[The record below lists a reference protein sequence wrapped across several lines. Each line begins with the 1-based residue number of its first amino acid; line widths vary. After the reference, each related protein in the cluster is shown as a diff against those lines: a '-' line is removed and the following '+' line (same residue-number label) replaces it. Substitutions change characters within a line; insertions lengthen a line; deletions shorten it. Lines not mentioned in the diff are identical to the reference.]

1 MNKIEK
7 KVMKYVLLLL
17 HPDTEIIFRN
27 IMLIFGLKKSLKN
40 ENGKFL
46 TTLTLFVLQQGYK
59 ITRWKFEKVI

>member
-1 MNKIEK
+1 
-7 KVMKYVLLLL
+7 MKYVLLLL

-27 IMLIFGLKKSLKN
+27 IMLIFELKKKALKN